1 MRLTGKEFRHLPSRA
16 ITLLGMSGVGKT
28 RLASRLRHQDWFHYS
43 GDYRIGTRYLGEP
56 ILDNIKRQL
65 MTVPFV
71 HDLLRSDSI
80 YVENN
85 ISIDNLA
92 PLSTFLGKLGDPE
105 HGGLDLVEFKRRQ
118 RLHEQAEVAAM
129 LDVPQFIERA
139 QAIYGYQH
147 FVNDAGGSLCELDDP
162 RVMEVLAE
170 HTLVIYIRASQADSQ
185 ALVQRAVASPK
196 PMFYREAFLDEQL
209 AEYMGERQLEYVA
222 LIDPDDFVRWI
233 FPRLFEAR
241 VPRYEAIAARYGY
254 TLEAAQLAEVQS
266 ADDFVD
272 LVADLL
278 DRA

>member
-1 MRLTGKEFRHLPSRA
+1 MRLTGAQFRAWPARA

-28 RLASRLRHQDWFHYS
+28 RLASRLRRQQWFHYS

-71 HDLLRSDSI
+71 RDLLRSDSI
-80 YVENN
+80 YIENN

-92 PLSTFLGKLGDPE
+92 PLSSFLGKLGDPE
-105 HGGLDLVEFKRRQ
+105 HGGLDLPEFKRRQ
-118 RLHEQAEVAAM
+118 RLHREAEIAAM

-139 QAIYGYQH
+139 QTIYGYQH
-147 FVNDAGGSLCELDDP
+147 FVNDAGGSLCELDEP

-170 HTLVIYIRASQADSQ
+170 HTLVLYIRASADDEQ
-185 ALVQRAVASPK
+185 ALVQRAVANPK
-196 PMFYREAFLDEQL
+196 PMFYREAFLDEHL
-209 AEYMGERQLEYVA
+209 AEYMSDRQLEYVA
-222 LIDPDDFVRWI
+222 LVDPDDFVRWV
-233 FPRLFEAR
+233 FPHLFKAR

-254 TLEAAQLAEVQS
+254 TLDANALADVAN